1 MTHFDFRSTGRK
13 LAFGETNKEVKLNYD
28 YYVIILSG
36 HNALSSCRSDFMR
49 APWLVYEWERKGF
62 S

>member
-49 APWLVYEWERKGF
+49 AP
-62 S
+62 